1 MKIGKTINKI
11 RENRN
16 FRIVS
21 IDTVSA
27 IHNKNKQKYLGNNL
41 KVLIGHWGKKLL

>member
-16 FRIVS
+16 FCMVS

-27 IHNKNKQKYLGNNL
+27 IHNKTPKASGE
-41 KVLIGHWGKKLL
+41 